1 MIRERTKLIISAGIL
16 ILAGIISV
24 STLLQDAPVVIQIEG
39 ESFKIIEIPYSY
51 TTGEAYLLL
60 ISGFFSGLA
69 LCQILLSLGIY
80 PFIHKNIHESYSD
93 INLKTKDNSQ
103 ILQSAEKTESS
114 DWEESAESATS
125 PDMKKVLLMALEGDE
140 KKIVRTI
147 VDNNGQVLQNE
158 LVNRLDFSKAKTS
171 RILSNLEKK
180 GIISKQKYGLTN
192 CISLTEEIRGEN
204 R

>member
-1 MIRERTKLIISAGIL
+1 MRERTKLMISAGIL
-16 ILAGIISV
+16 ILAGIITMSI
-24 STLLQDAPVVIQIEG
+24 LLQDAPVVIQIEG

-60 ISGFFSGLA
+60 ISGFFSGFA
-69 LCQILLSLGIY
+69 LHQVFLSLDIY
-80 PFIHKNIHESYSD
+80 PFAHENIHESDYG
-93 INLKTKDNSQ
+93 IETEENLE
-103 ILQSAEKTESS
+103 ILSS
-114 DWEESAESATS
+114 DEKADISDKNKAST
-125 PDMKKVLLMALEGDE
+125 PVDMRKVLLMALEGDE

-147 VDNNGQVLQNE
+147 VDNNGQMLQNE

-204 R
+204 K

>member
-1 MIRERTKLIISAGIL
+1 MISAGIL
-16 ILAGIISV
+16 ILAGIITV
-24 STLLQDAPVVIQIEG
+24 SILLQDAPVVIQIEG

-60 ISGFFSGLA
+60 ISGFFSGFA
-69 LCQILLSLGIY
+69 LYQIFLSLDIY
-80 PFIHKNIHESYSD
+80 PFAHKTTRESPSD
-93 INLKTKDNSQ
+93 IEIETNLEMLISGDETE
-103 ILQSAEKTESS
+103 ILAENQASIHTG
-114 DWEESAESATS
+114 
-125 PDMKKVLLMALEGDE
+125 MKKILLMALEGDE
-140 KKIVRTI
+140 KKIVRAI
-147 VDNNGQVLQNE
+147 VDNNGQMLQNE

-171 RILSNLEKK
+171 RVLSNLEKK

>member
-1 MIRERTKLIISAGIL
+1 MIKEKTKLMISAGIL
-16 ILAGIISV
+16 ILAGIITV
-24 STLLQDAPVVIQIEG
+24 STLLQDAPVVIQIDG

-60 ISGFFSGLA
+60 ISGFFSGFTLY
-69 LCQILLSLGIY
+69 QIFLSLDIY
-80 PFIHKNIHESYSD
+80 PFKHKTIREFSSD
-93 INLKTKDNSQ
+93 IEVKTNLEMLSSGNETE
-103 ILQSAEKTESS
+103 ILAENQASIHT
-114 DWEESAESATS
+114 
-125 PDMKKVLLMALEGDE
+125 DMKKILLMALEGDE

-147 VDNNGQVLQNE
+147 VDNNGQILQNE

-171 RILSNLEKK
+171 RVLSNLEKK

-204 R
+204 K

>member
-1 MIRERTKLIISAGIL
+1 LIRERTKLIISAGFL
-16 ILAGIISV
+16 ILAGIIAV

-51 TTGEAYLLL
+51 TTGEAYMLL
-60 ISGFFSGLA
+60 ISGFFSGFA
-69 LCQILLSLGIY
+69 LYQIFISLDIY
-80 PFIHKNIHESYSD
+80 PFAHKNERDSHPD
-93 INLKTKDNSQ
+93 NNLKTDSEIPQ
-103 ILQSAEKTESS
+103 FAEGTECPDEEQSSTAH
-114 DWEESAESATS
+114 
-125 PDMKKVLLMALEGDE
+125 DMKKILLMALEGDE

-147 VDNNGQVLQNE
+147 VDNNGQILQNE

-204 R
+204 K

>member
-1 MIRERTKLIISAGIL
+1 MISAAII
-16 ILAGIISV
+16 ILAGIITV

-60 ISGFFSGLA
+60 LSGFFSGFA
-69 LCQILLSLGIY
+69 LYQIFLSLDIY
-80 PFIHKNIHESYSD
+80 PFANKNSSESNSGIETDADLEIPNYDKEAEMEAEIELD
-93 INLKTKDNSQ
+93 I
-103 ILQSAEKTESS
+103 SAGNKASIPT
-114 DWEESAESATS
+114 DVN
-125 PDMKKVLLMALEGDE
+125 KILLMALEGDE
-140 KKIVRTI
+140 RKLVRTI
-147 VDNNGQVLQNE
+147 VDNNGQMLQNE

-171 RILSNLEKK
+171 RILSNLERK

-204 R
+204 K

>member
-1 MIRERTKLIISAGIL
+1 MSI
-16 ILAGIISV
+16 
-24 STLLQDAPVVIQIEG
+24 LLQDAPVVIQIEG

-60 ISGFFSGLA
+60 ISGFFSGFA
-69 LCQILLSLGIY
+69 LYQVFLSLDIY
-80 PFIHKNIHESYSD
+80 PFEHESIHDSD
-93 INLKTKDNSQ
+93 SGIETEENLE
-103 ILQSAEKTESS
+103 ILSS
-114 DWEESAESATS
+114 DEKADISDKNKAST
-125 PDMKKVLLMALEGDE
+125 PMDMRKVLLMALEGDE

-147 VDNNGQVLQNE
+147 VDNNGQMLQNE

-204 R
+204 K